1 MKWIEV
7 ESANLLKF
15 KYHPRRNE
23 LAIVFR
29 KRPQLVYVYSLV
41 PRWVFD
47 QLRLAGGSPGYGEY
61 FHANIKPNYEFNI
74 LKVGELPRGGWTGA

>member
-7 ESANLLKF
+7 ESQNILKF
-15 KYHPRRNE
+15 KYSGHSNE

-29 KRPQLVYVYSLV
+29 KRPKLVYVYALV

-61 FHANIKPNYEFNI
+61 FHANIKPNYQFEI
-74 LKVGELPRGGWTGA
+74 VAIAALRRGGWA